1 MRAIAFLYQHQREL
15 KTTDVDGEPLE
26 FIEVTLEDIAKANKL
41 ANEVLGQSLDELA
54 KPSRTLLGGIY
65 TMVQEMA
72 EKQKLLLSDIF
83 FNRRQVREY
92 MGWSDWQIRAHIGQ
106 LEDLEYIRVRLGAMG
121 KEYAYVLN
129 YLGQAEDGQEK
140 HFLNLT
146 PVEEIKRL
154 MDKDDK
160 DKE

>member
-1 MRAIAFLYQHQREL
+1 
-15 KTTDVDGEPLE
+15 LE
-26 FIEVTLEDIAKANKL
+26 YIEVILEDIAKANKL

-72 EKQKLLLSDIF
+72 EKQKLPLNDIF

-129 YLGQAEDGQEK
+129 YLGQAEENESGK
-140 HFLNLT
+140 CFLNLT

-154 MDKDDK
+154 MDKDKK